1 MIDLLLQKY
10 LTFKSKKEKNIAQK
24 RSFPLK
30 DFFSKCEQIRNFL
43 RICVHLLNKSS
54 MENFIFCAVYY
65 FI

>member
-1 MIDLLLQKY
+1 MIEKKKKKY

-24 RSFPLK
+24 WSFPLN
-30 DFFSKCEQIRNFL
+30 DFFSKFEQIRNFL